1 MSMENSIQKLLK
13 TYESKGFEKVI
24 DLEYLFKFRP
34 NFVFKSKE
42 KFIGIYTRTSALINS
57 SVVERIAQ
65 TTEIRSLPAKNVIFF
80 PKIPDHNV
88 LLDCSKNRV
97 EVCYLENG
105 VLKFVEVEELPIAV
119 VKHVK
124 YIMPKL
130 SVFLSSKQVIDER
143 KSAERIVNVINLK
156 YQQPIYPF
164 AVEKNKKGKV
174 LTPKEL
180 KLEIMN
186 GMVDC
191 EYFFGIL
198 TEDFSSATELEIQVA
213 LKMKKLENIRLY
225 VKDNDQTQQAWKDL
239 LFEIQLKY
247 KIKGKTVWY
256 YPFPDKFDLEEE
268 IRKDI
273 IEILSKKHRDNGSFF
288 L

>member
-1 MSMENSIQKLLK
+1 MSMETPIKKLLSF
-13 TYESKGFEKVI
+13 YVYKGFEEVS
-24 DLEYLFKFRP
+24 DLESLFKFRP
-34 NFVFKSKE
+34 SFVLKSDE
-42 KFIGIYTRTSALINS
+42 KTIGIYTRNSAIINS
-57 SVVERIAQ
+57 SIVERIAQ
-65 TTEIRSLPAKNVIFF
+65 TIEVDGLPTKNVIFF

-88 LLDCSKNRV
+88 LLDCSKNRI
-97 EVCYLENG
+97 EVCYLEDNK
-105 VLKFVEVEELPIAV
+105 LKFIEVEELPITV
-119 VKHVK
+119 VKKVK

-143 KSAERIVNVINLK
+143 KSAENIVNIINLK

-164 AVEKNKKGKV
+164 TVEKHKKGKV
-174 LTPKEL
+174 LTAKEL

-186 GMVDC
+186 GMNDC

-198 TEDFSSATELEIQVA
+198 TEDYSSATELEIQVA
-213 LKMKKLENIRLY
+213 LKMKNLENIRLY
-225 VKDNDQTQQAWKDL
+225 VKENPETQKAWKDL
-239 LFEIQLKY
+239 LFEIHLKY
-247 KIKGKTVWY
+247 KTKGKTVWY

-273 IEILSKKHRDNGSFF
+273 IEILSKKHRENGSFF